1 MTIWVV
7 LPVKPLAEGKSRLH
21 NFLDP
26 EKIIELNK
34 GLFESTFERI
44 MNCNSIDQLMVV
56 THDPQLLTYTEA
68 NGGLGLQENYP
79 SSLNQAI
86 SQAFSVIQE
95 EDPGPVLVIPAD
107 LPQMRSEDLAEL
119 ISLGKSDRFLVI
131 VPDWHQTGTNALYIS
146 GPTLIQPRFGHR
158 SFQKHTG
165 QALKKSAD
173 LTIWLNK
180 TMQYDLDTFQDLH
193 LCNKIEVQSSILT
206 N

>member
-1 MTIWVV
+1 VTIWAV
-7 LPVKPLAEGKSRLH
+7 LPVKPLAAGKSRLH
-21 NFLDP
+21 NYLDP
-26 EKIIELNK
+26 GEIIELNK

-44 MNCNSIDQLMVV
+44 MKCNSIDRLMVV
-56 THDPQLLTYTEA
+56 THDPQLLTYTEV
-68 NGGLGLQENYP
+68 NGGVGLLENSP

-107 LPQMRSEDLAEL
+107 LPKMRSEDLAEL
-119 ISLGKSDRFLVI
+119 ISLGRSDRFLVI
-131 VPDWHQTGTNALYIS
+131 VPDCHQTGTNALYLS
-146 GPTLIQPRFGHR
+146 SPTLIRPRFGYR

-165 QALKKSAD
+165 QALKKTAD

-180 TMQYDLDTFQDLH
+180 PMQYDLDTFQDLH
-193 LCNKIEVQSSILT
+193 LYNKIEVQSSLLT

>member
-1 MTIWVV
+1 MTIWAV
-7 LPVKPLAEGKSRLH
+7 LPVKPLAAGKSRLH
-21 NFLDP
+21 NYLDP
-26 EKIIELNK
+26 GEIIELNK

-44 MNCNSIDQLMVV
+44 MNCKSIDRLMVV

-68 NGGLGLQENYP
+68 NDGVGLLENSP

-86 SQAFSVIQE
+86 SQAFSVIEE

-107 LPQMRSEDLAEL
+107 LPKMRSEDLAEL
-119 ISLGKSDRFLVI
+119 ISLGISERFLVI
-131 VPDWHQTGTNALYIS
+131 VPDCHQTGTNALYLS
-146 GPTLIQPRFGHR
+146 SPTLIRPRFGYR

-165 QALKKSAD
+165 QALKKTAD

-180 TMQYDLDTFQDLH
+180 PMQYDLDTFQDLH
-193 LCNKIEVQSSILT
+193 LYNKIEVQSSLLT